1 MAKIEE
7 LEKQLEEL
15 KAKLREEKKKERI
28 KKQNQY
34 IKENYKRRSF
44 YVPKELAEDKAK
56 MDYYIFLKLA
66 KELGI
71 KTFKKEGDYKIYYV
85 EEELDK
91 LKEENEG

>member
-1 MAKIEE
+1 MSKREE
-7 LEKQLEEL
+7 LERQLEEI

-28 KKQNQY
+28 KKQNEY

-44 YVPKELAEDKAK
+44 YVPKELAEEKEK

-71 KTFKKEGDYKIYYV
+71 KTFKKEGDYKIYFV
-85 EEELDK
+85 EEELK
-91 LKEENEG
+91 RIKEKDES

>member
-15 KAKLREEKKKERI
+15 KAKLREEKKRERI

-44 YVPKELAEDKAK
+44 YVPKKLAEEKEK
-56 MDYYIFLKLA
+56 MDYYIFLKLS

-71 KTFKKEGDYKIYYV
+71 KTFKKEDDYKIYYV
-85 EEELDK
+85 EEELEKFKD
-91 LKEENEG
+91 G